1 MAKGTMTTTLLFI
14 EDDPAGRELGQ
25 FNLTRAGYLVDV
37 ASSGEEGVKCFD
49 PQKHALVLTDL
60 RMQQMGGLEVLK
72 RVKERSSQTPVIVMT
87 AYGSIDVAVEAMK
100 LGAHDFIGKPFHR
113 EHLLLA
119 VNRALESRK
128 LLDEVRALRAVAG
141 GVERPM
147 IFASANMQELVRIVD
162 RVAPSEASVLVLG
175 ESGTGKELVARRIHG
190 RSKRF
195 QGPFVAI
202 NCAGVP
208 DGLLESELFGH
219 EKGAYTGAHKA
230 RLGRFRQAN
239 GGTLFLDEIAELP
252 LGLQGKLLRVLEE
265 RVVDVLGR
273 DEPVAVDVRIVA
285 ATNKDLAH
293 LTAQGAFRADL
304 LYRLDVVSC
313 QVPPLR
319 ERLDEIPLLVRHFV
333 DRFAPNRELVIPDD
347 LLEELRRRRWTGN
360 VRQLE
365 NACER
370 LVILCGGEVL
380 SVADL
385 GPREPGDES
394 VVATVQPSA
403 GVVTTT
409 DPWPPLPEAGL
420 SLIDLEKGV
429 IERVLSLKR
438 GNVSQAAAYLRI
450 PRHVLVYRMEKYG
463 ILRP

>member
-1 MAKGTMTTTLLFI
+1 MPTGLLFI
-14 EDDPAGRELGQ
+14 EDDAAGRELGQ
-25 FNLTRAGYLVDV
+25 FNLSRAGYAVDV
-37 ASSGEEGVKCFD
+37 ASSGEAGLECFE
-49 PQKHALVLTDL
+49 PLKHALVLTDL
-60 RMQQMGGLEVLK
+60 RMPKLGGLEVLG
-72 RVKERSSQTPVIVMT
+72 RIKERSPQTPVIVMT

-100 LGAHDFIGKPFHR
+100 QGAYDFIGKPFHR
-113 EHLLLA
+113 EHLLLTVA
-119 VNRALESRK
+119 RALESRK
-128 LLDEVRALRAVAG
+128 LLDEVRSLRAAAR

-147 IFASANMQELVRIVD
+147 ISASAKMQELIRVVD
-162 RVAPSEASVLVLG
+162 RVAASEASVLILG
-175 ESGTGKELVARRIHG
+175 ESGTGKELVARRIHS
-190 RSKRF
+190 RSRRAE
-195 QGPFVAI
+195 GPFIAI

-219 EKGAYTGAHKA
+219 EKGAFTGAHKA

-285 ATNKDLAH
+285 ATNKDLAT
-293 LTAQGAFRADL
+293 LGAQGLFRPDL

-313 QVPPLR
+313 RIPPLR
-319 ERLDEIPLLVRHFV
+319 ERTEEIPMLVRHFV
-333 DRFAPNRELVIPDD
+333 DRFAPNRELAIPND
-347 LLEELRRRRWTGN
+347 LLAEMGRRSWAGN

-370 LVILCGGEVL
+370 LVILCAGDAL
-380 SVADL
+380 RLADL
-385 GPREPGDES
+385 GPRDPADASPSGS
-394 VVATVQPSA
+394 VSTPAVGSQSTPDS
-403 GVVTTT
+403 
-409 DPWPPLPEAGL
+409 WPPLPDDGL
-420 SLIDLEKGV
+420 SLIDLEKRV
-429 IERVLSLKR
+429 IERVLGLKR
-438 GNVSQAAAYLRI
+438 GNVSKAAAYLRI